1 MKFTNASFATV
12 VENVEGESSHK
23 AITERTLPKCPCTP
37 KGLGFF
43 FQGVQPKGKRDPFTV
58 GLDVTDPKGEARH
71 YDISITPNSDGSFE
85 HCELLQLTFKRL
97 GGYKGEVSLAGES
110 ASANLEVSLREW

>member
-1 MKFTNASFATV
+1 MQITNATFATV
-12 VENVEGESSHK
+12 IDSEGVSQHK
-23 AITERTLPKCPCTP
+23 PITERTLPKCPCTP

-43 FQGVQPKGKRDPFTV
+43 FQGAIGKSPKNPFSV

-71 YDISITPNSDGSFE
+71 YDISITPNPDGTFE

-97 GGYKGEVSLAGES
+97 GPYKGEVTLAGVS
-110 ASANLEVSLREW
+110 TIASLEVSLREW